1 MDAHRIGKRLVALR
15 GARRREEVAK
25 AVGVS
30 FSALCMYETGQAH
43 RPRRGEIAAGG
54 LLRRAGGGY
63 FFRRHV
69 TKRDERREERHDGQ
83 GSTWAACAQ
92 GRAHRGHARAPCSAT
107 GNWRRGSGARLRS
120 LPGGGQRR
128 TSSVEEYVSKIVDLT
143 RELDAQIDEYV
154 DLTRAIEAAI
164 DALEDRAHAAICCAG
179 ATWTDWSW
187 ERIGRAMGY
196 EQRQVY
202 RLHAL
207 ALSAFARAWG
217 ADDCA

>member
-1 MDAHRIGKRLVALR
+1 MTAKEVLEQLSRRDARIEGMRERLQR
-15 GARRREEVAK
+15 YRELAE
-25 AVGVS
+25 
-30 FSALCMYETGQAH
+30 GQ
-43 RPRRGEIAAGG
+43 R
-54 LLRRAGGGY
+54 
-63 FFRRHV
+63 
-69 TKRDERREERHDGQ
+69 
-83 GSTWAACAQ
+83 
-92 GRAHRGHARAPCSAT
+92 
-107 GNWRRGSGARLRS
+107 ARLRS

-143 RELDAQIDEYV
+143 REVDAQIDEYV

-164 DALEDRAHAAICCAG
+164 GTIGDRRLQDLLRWRYMSG
-179 ATWTDWSW
+179 WRW

-217 ADDCA
+217 ADESA

>member
-1 MDAHRIGKRLVALR
+1 MTAKEVLLQLARKDARIEGMRERLQR
-15 GARRREEVAK
+15 YRELAE
-25 AVGVS
+25 
-30 FSALCMYETGQAH
+30 GQ
-43 RPRRGEIAAGG
+43 R
-54 LLRRAGGGY
+54 
-63 FFRRHV
+63 
-69 TKRDERREERHDGQ
+69 
-83 GSTWAACAQ
+83 
-92 GRAHRGHARAPCSAT
+92 
-107 GNWRRGSGARLRS
+107 ARLRS

-143 RELDAQIDEYV
+143 R
-154 DLTRAIEAAI
+154 AI
-164 DALEDRAHAAICCAG
+164 DAAIAALKDQRFQDLLRWRYMDG
-179 ATWTDWSW
+179 WRW

>member
-1 MDAHRIGKRLVALR
+1 MTAKEVLLQLSRKDARIEGMRERLQRYQELA
-15 GARRREEVAK
+15 
-25 AVGVS
+25 
-30 FSALCMYETGQAH
+30 
-43 RPRRGEIAAGG
+43 
-54 LLRRAGGGY
+54 
-63 FFRRHV
+63 
-69 TKRDERREERHDGQ
+69 Q
-83 GSTWAACAQ
+83 GS
-92 GRAHRGHARAPCSAT
+92 R
-107 GNWRRGSGARLRS
+107 ARLTS

-143 RELDAQIDEYV
+143 RELDAQIDDYV

-164 DALEDRAHAAICCAG
+164 DALEDGRMRDLLRWRYMG
-179 ATWTDWSW
+179 GWSW

-217 ADDCA
+217 TDSCA